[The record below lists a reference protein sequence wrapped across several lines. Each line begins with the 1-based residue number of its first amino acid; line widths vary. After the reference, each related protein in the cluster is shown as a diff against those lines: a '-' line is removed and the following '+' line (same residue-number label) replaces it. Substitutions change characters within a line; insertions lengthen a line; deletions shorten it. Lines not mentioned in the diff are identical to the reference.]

1 MSLPTTSSPV
11 VPMDYATLRMW
22 ANTTIESGGGDLN
35 KWIEQAATYGVDE
48 MDAMLQVI
56 NEGIGVDEPF
66 MNVYQNADGQYMAT
80 FYNSNAQV
88 TTQNPLVSN
97 ATTTSRGNIRQML
110 NRGVDNVTNK
120 INITRFP
127 VSGGLGQKAA
137 YVVGSVGSAVGA
149 VATGISLGK
158 WIDGTLYNANPDFW
172 EDIGLGGINPESWK
186 TITNGDDSPYAGLFN
201 MILGIDSE
209 TGKGQMYM
217 DENAFAY
224 LAYALA
230 QNGFFSQAG
239 VNVKPAPADMPEYV
253 KTTNPINSAQYGSSF
268 TFIIII
274 RSKTG
279 RTVVTDAHATF
290 SHDVYVACSGTDGN
304 NIPMVYASDSDFTG
318 TTWYH
323 WIGYN
328 TDGTVHNEYTSTPNS
343 LGQTQR
349 YTYGG
354 KTVIYKYSTIGSF
367 GNTIDAI
374 ISSDV
379 PNNFTLNTLLDHSP
393 MADYRNRYSWL
404 MVYNSETGQAIEG
417 VSDQPDAV
425 LPDVSGWNDL
435 SDVLPSL
442 QQQYPDI
449 FGNPLIWDNYQP
461 DGTNPQLRYVP
472 VGFPTFN
479 NALDTKPLA
488 QTQTQTD
495 TALYPDTT
503 LADLLKSFTE
513 TATQTS
519 PVTSTPP
526 ANPTDTGTGDSPTPL
541 PIIGSASA
549 LWSVYHPTQAQV
561 NDFGAWLWGSPFLTN
576 IGKLFSNPIEGVI
589 SLHKIFAPP
598 VDSGTGTIV
607 VGTLDSEV
615 PSATVNQQYVTIDCG
630 SVDLMEQFSNV
641 FDYPPFTE
649 IHVYLPFIGIV
660 PLDTNDVMRSTIHI
674 TYGVDIFTGACLAM
688 VEVTRDGSTVNL
700 YQYAGSA
707 SVEYPL
713 SNVQNGQLLA
723 GILSAGAGIAS
734 IALTGG
740 ISAPAVGA
748 IVGGAASAAKS
759 NVGRS
764 GGFSGNSGAMGIKT
778 PYLIIKRP
786 QTKVANTFPYLEGY
800 PTNYSTR
807 LGDCSG
813 HVVVSHVHVEGINA
827 TDNELSQIETL
838 LKNGVLI

>member
-1 MSLPTTSSPV
+1 MSIPTTSSPV
-11 VPMDYATLRMW
+11 VPMDYASLRMW
-22 ANTTIESGGGDLN
+22 ANTTIQSGGGDLN

-88 TTQNPLVSN
+88 TAQNPLVSN

-110 NRGVDNVTNK
+110 NRGINNATNK
-120 INITRFP
+120 LNITRFP
-127 VSGGLGQKAA
+127 ASGGLGQKAA

-158 WIDGTLYNANPDFW
+158 TIDSALYNANPDYW
-172 EDIGLGGINPESWK
+172 DSMGLGSINPETWK
-186 TITNGDDSPYAGLFN
+186 SITNGDDSIYAGLFN

-224 LAYALA
+224 MAYALK
-230 QNGFFSQAG
+230 QNGWFSSENYI
-239 VNVKPAPADMPEYV
+239 VNPPSVDVINGIDDTTTRTNALRIANEIDTYV
-253 KTTNPINSAQYGSSF
+253 FTGLAICTTNNVPRTAYISGGEHNIWFVNSPIRLGNTSF
-268 TFIIII
+268 ALAVSDKPFTATYNNG
-274 RSKTG
+274 TG
-279 RTVVTDAHATF
+279 GEDDTETAH
-290 SHDVYVACSGTDGN
+290 S
-304 NIPMVYASDSDFTG
+304 
-318 TTWYH
+318 TTERVNGVPITY
-323 WIGYN
+323 Y
-328 TDGTVHNEYTSTPNS
+328 YTSLLFSSSRRMYLSDN
-343 LGQTQR
+343 
-349 YTYGG
+349 
-354 KTVIYKYSTIGSF
+354 VDKYFRSS
-367 GNTIDAI
+367 
-374 ISSDV
+374 ISSINAWV
-379 PNNFTLNTLLDHSP
+379 IAFLI
-393 MADYRNRYSWL
+393 
-404 MVYNSETGQAIEG
+404 YNGTIVTPSSVEG
-417 VSDQPDAV
+417 VSNQPNSQ

-435 SDVLPSL
+435 NDVLPSL

-461 DGTNPQLRYVP
+461 DGSNPQLRYVP

-519 PVTSTPP
+519 PETSITP
-526 ANPTDTGTGDSPTPL
+526 ANPTDTGTGESPTPL

-615 PSATVNQQYVTIDCG
+615 PSATVNQQYVTVDCG
-630 SVDLMEQFSNV
+630 SVDLLEQFSNV

-649 IHVYLPFIGIV
+649 IHIYLPFIGIV
-660 PLDTNDVMRSTIHI
+660 PLDTNDVMRSTIHV
-674 TYGVDIFTGACLAM
+674 TYGVDVFTGACLAM

-740 ISAPAVGA
+740 VSAPAVGA

-764 GGFSGNSGAMGIKT
+764 GGFSGNSGAMGIKV

-813 HVVVSHVHVEGINA
+813 QVVVKYVHVEGINA

>member
-1 MSLPTTSSPV
+1 MSIPTTSSPV
-11 VPMDYATLRMW
+11 VPMDYASLRMW
-22 ANTTIESGGGDLN
+22 ANTTIESGGGSLN
-35 KWIEQAATYGVDE
+35 AWIEQAATYGVDE

-66 MNVYQNADGQYMAT
+66 MNVYKNADGQYMAT
-80 FYNSNAQV
+80 FYNSTAQV

-97 ATTTSRGNIRQML
+97 ATTTTRGNIRQML

-120 INITRFP
+120 LNITRFP

-158 WIDGTLYNANPDFW
+158 TIDSALYNANPDYW
-172 EDIGLGGINPESWK
+172 DSIGMSSLNPETWSS
-186 TITNGDDSPYAGLFN
+186 ITNGDDSIYSGLFN

-224 LAYALA
+224 MAYVLA
-230 QNGFFSQAG
+230 QNGFFSTGGSEQL
-239 VNVKPAPADMPEYV
+239 NPATAPD
-253 KTTNPINSAQYGSSF
+253 
-268 TFIIII
+268 
-274 RSKTG
+274 
-279 RTVVTDAHATF
+279 TVVLPLYRAVEPWVQD
-290 SHDVYVACSGTDGN
+290 
-304 NIPMVYASDSDFTG
+304 
-318 TTWYH
+318 
-323 WIGYN
+323 
-328 TDGTVHNEYTSTPNS
+328 
-343 LGQTQR
+343 
-349 YTYGG
+349 
-354 KTVIYKYSTIGSF
+354 TIGSYTGSF
-367 GNTIDAI
+367 LYVGSDIDGSNIYDIFFYSSTPYTHDMYIAQADSTTMYLASKQPFNIERTITHKRGSSTTGGGNR
-374 ISSDV
+374 
-379 PNNFTLNTLLDHSP
+379 PNVTAFELTQDGVTYY
-393 MADYRNRYSWL
+393 YRNVNPSSYRSSSNPVVEFSAFQLGVRSFDLCDTLINGNY
-404 MVYNSETGQAIEG
+404 MGAIEG
-417 VSDQPDAV
+417 VGNQEGAT
-425 LPDVSGWNDL
+425 LPDISGWNDL
-435 SDVLPSL
+435 NDVLPSL
-442 QQQYPDI
+442 QQQYPDV

-479 NALDTKPLA
+479 NAVDTKPLA

-519 PVTSTPP
+519 PETSIAP

-589 SLHKIFAPP
+589 SLHKVFAPP
-598 VDSGTGTIV
+598 VDSGNGTIV

-615 PSATVNQQYVTIDCG
+615 PSATVNQQYVTVDCG
-630 SVDLMEQFSNV
+630 SVDLLEQFSNV

-740 ISAPAVGA
+740 VSAPAVGA

-764 GGFSGNSGAMGIKT
+764 GGFSGNSGAMGIKV

-800 PTNYSTR
+800 PTNYSCI

-813 HVVVSHVHVEGINA
+813 QVVVKYVHVEGINA

>member
-1 MSLPTTSSPV
+1 MSIPTTSSPV
-11 VPMDYATLRMW
+11 VPMDYASLRMW
-22 ANTTIESGGGDLN
+22 ANTTIQSGGGDLN
-35 KWIEQAATYGVDE
+35 KWLEQAATYGVDE

-66 MNVYQNADGQYMAT
+66 MNVYKNADGQYMAT
-80 FYNSNAQV
+80 FYNATEQV
-88 TTQNPLVSN
+88 TTQNPIVSN

-110 NRGVDNVTNK
+110 NRGVDNVTGK
-120 INITRFP
+120 LNITRFP
-127 VSGGLGQKAA
+127 VSGGLGQQAA
-137 YVVGSVGSAVGA
+137 YVLGSVGSAVGA

-158 WIDGTLYNANPDFW
+158 LIDSTLYNANPDFW
-172 EDIGLGGINPESWK
+172 RDMGLESINPETWSS
-186 TITNGDDSPYAGLFN
+186 ITNGDDSIYAGLFN
-201 MILGIDSE
+201 MILGIDPT

-224 LAYALA
+224 MAYALA
-230 QNGFFSQAG
+230 QNGFFAQTSRRVTEFEEGTYIPNGLTLPVVCSPNPAFIRDG
-239 VNVKPAPADMPEYV
+239 NYNRCKVWGADSSSVYLFVCTYRNVTYCRFYSEQPF
-253 KTTNPINSAQYGSSF
+253 NYGSSVKTSWPPNNLNVTYSLAATSVSYNGK
-268 TFIIII
+268 TFYTGYSGGSEKPNESGYGNTYLNTLNESIDYANSNAS
-274 RSKTG
+274 RS
-279 RTVVTDAHATF
+279 
-290 SHDVYVACSGTDGN
+290 
-304 NIPMVYASDSDFTG
+304 
-318 TTWYH
+318 
-323 WIGYN
+323 IGYN
-328 TDGTVHNEYTSTPNS
+328 ILFNGSDS
-343 LGQTQR
+343 
-349 YTYGG
+349 GG
-354 KTVIYKYSTIGSF
+354 IAGVT
-367 GNTIDAI
+367 NQDDA
-374 ISSDV
+374 
-379 PNNFTLNTLLDHSP
+379 T
-393 MADYRNRYSWL
+393 
-404 MVYNSETGQAIEG
+404 
-417 VSDQPDAV
+417 

-435 SDVLPSL
+435 DDVLPSL
-442 QQQYPDI
+442 QQQYPDM
-449 FGNPLIWDNYQP
+449 FNNPLIWDNYQP

-479 NALDTKPLA
+479 NALDTQPLA
-488 QTQTQTD
+488 QTQTQAD

-519 PVTSTPP
+519 PQTSTPP
-526 ANPTDTGTGDSPTPL
+526 SNPTDTGTGDSPTPL

-589 SLHKIFAPP
+589 SLHKVFAPP
-598 VDSGTGTIV
+598 VDSGSGTIV
-607 VGTLDSEV
+607 VGTLDSAV
-615 PSATVNQQYVTIDCG
+615 PSATVNQQYVFVDCG
-630 SVDLMEQFSNV
+630 SVDMLEQFSNV

-649 IHVYLPFIGIV
+649 VHLYLPFIGIV

-740 ISAPAVGA
+740 VSAPAVGA

-764 GGFSGNSGAMGIKT
+764 GGFSGNSGAMGIKV

-786 QTKVANTFPYLEGY
+786 QTKVASTFPYLEGY

-807 LGDCSG
+807 LGDCLG
-813 HVVVSHVHVEGINA
+813 HVIVKSVHVEGMNA
-827 TDNELSQIETL
+827 TDSELSQIETL
-838 LKNGVLI
+838 LKDGILI

>member
-1 MSLPTTSSPV
+1 MSIPTTSSPV
-11 VPMDYATLRMW
+11 VPMDYASLRMW
-22 ANTTIESGGGDLN
+22 ANTTIESGGGNLN
-35 KWIEQAATYGVDE
+35 AWIEQAATYGVDE

-66 MNVYQNADGQYMAT
+66 MNVYKNADGQYMAT
-80 FYNSNAQV
+80 FYNSTAQV

-120 INITRFP
+120 LNITRFP
-127 VSGGLGQKAA
+127 ASGGLGQKAA

-158 WIDGTLYNANPDFW
+158 TIDSALYNANPDFW
-172 EDIGLGGINPESWK
+172 DDLGLSSINPATWSS
-186 TITNGDDSPYAGLFN
+186 ITNGDDSIYAGLFN

-217 DENAFAY
+217 DETAFAY
-224 LAYALA
+224 MAYALA
-230 QNGFFSQAG
+230 QNGFFDAG
-239 VNVKPAPADMPEYV
+239 TKI
-253 KTTNPINSAQYGSSF
+253 INDGYTHGNY
-268 TFIIII
+268 
-274 RSKTG
+274 
-279 RTVVTDAHATF
+279 TVIEPLY
-290 SHDVYVACSGTDGN
+290 VYVANLTTPATAYGRTFYYDPAMVPSGVTAFIASQTPVSDCRVYTIKSGN
-304 NIPMVYASDSDFTG
+304 N
-318 TTWYH
+318 
-323 WIGYN
+323 YN
-328 TDGTVHNEYTSTPNS
+328 TRIYSRTRFTIVQANVTNQGGIS
-343 LGQTQR
+343 
-349 YTYGG
+349 YGN
-354 KTVIYKYSTIGSF
+354 YNWGSF
-367 GNTIDAI
+367 VAGETDDEGTIYHSNSMMTASAPPLGVPVSAIQNTAPNYSDAKLGWVLYNGDYTE
-374 ISSDV
+374 SS
-379 PNNFTLNTLLDHSP
+379 S
-393 MADYRNRYSWL
+393 
-404 MVYNSETGQAIEG
+404 IEG
-417 VSDQPDAV
+417 VGNQDGAT
-425 LPDVSGWNDL
+425 LPNVSGWNDL
-435 SDVLPSL
+435 DDVLPSL

-449 FGNPLIWDNYQP
+449 FSNPLIWDNYQP

-519 PVTSTPP
+519 PETSIPP
-526 ANPTDTGTGDSPTPL
+526 SNPTDTGTGDSPTPL
-541 PIIGSASA
+541 PVIGSASA
-549 LWSVYHPTQAQV
+549 LWSVYHPTQSQV

-589 SLHKIFAPP
+589 SLHKVFATP

-615 PSATVNQQYVTIDCG
+615 TSATVNQQYVTVDCG
-630 SVDLMEQFSNV
+630 SVDLFEQFSNV

-674 TYGVDIFTGACLAM
+674 TYGVDVFTGACLAM

-740 ISAPAVGA
+740 VSAPAVGA

-764 GGFSGNSGAMGIKT
+764 GGFSGNSGAMGIKV

-813 HVVVSHVHVEGINA
+813 QVVVKYVHVEGINA
-827 TDNELSQIETL
+827 TDSELSQIETL
-838 LKNGVLI
+838 LKDGVLI

>member
-1 MSLPTTSSPV
+1 MSLPTTSSTV
-11 VPMDYATLRMW
+11 MPMDYASLRMW
-22 ANTTIESGGGDLN
+22 ANTTIESGGGNLN
-35 KWIEQAATYGVDE
+35 AWLEQAATYGVDE

-66 MNVYQNADGQYMAT
+66 MNVYKNADGQYMAT
-80 FYNSNAQV
+80 FYNSTQQV

-120 INITRFP
+120 LNITRFP
-127 VSGGLGQKAA
+127 ASGGLGQKAA

-158 WIDGTLYNANPDFW
+158 MIAPAFYDANPDFW
-172 EDIGLGGINPESWK
+172 NSIGISEGSFEPSSWAS
-186 TITNGDDSPYAGLFN
+186 ITNGDDSPYAKLFN

-224 LAYALA
+224 MAYALA
-230 QNGFFSQAG
+230 QNGFFASG
-239 VNVKPAPADMPEYV
+239 GYVIEDKSSLFYSDVDYIVPEPLHVVVGTEYNVSSSSKIKV
-253 KTTNPINSAQYGSSF
+253 NSAG
-268 TFIIII
+268 
-274 RSKTG
+274 
-279 RTVVTDAHATF
+279 DN
-290 SHDVYVACSGTDGN
+290 VYLVNG
-304 NIPMVYASDSDFTG
+304 
-318 TTWYH
+318 
-323 WIGYN
+323 
-328 TDGTVHNEYTSTPNS
+328 
-343 LGQTQR
+343 
-349 YTYGG
+349 
-354 KTVIYKYSTIGSF
+354 IYTIGSSIYYTVTLF
-367 GNTIDAI
+367 
-374 ISSDV
+374 SKQ
-379 PNNFTLNTLLDHSP
+379 NFNYTLAGRT
-393 MADYRNRYSWL
+393 
-404 MVYNSETGQAIEG
+404 YNSSRLNRNGIDYYGIDPLASDPYRTAYPIATASRATASRDYFVWDISYIFFNGTEVSPLDG
-417 VSDQPDAV
+417 VSNQENAN
-425 LPDVSGWNDL
+425 LPDVSGWD
-435 SDVLPSL
+435 SIDDVLPSL
-442 QQQYPDI
+442 QQQYPEI
-449 FGNPLIWDNYQP
+449 FSNPLVWDNYQP

-479 NALDTKPLA
+479 NALDTQPLA

-519 PVTSTPP
+519 PETSIAP

-541 PIIGSASA
+541 PIMGSASA
-549 LWSVYHPTQAQV
+549 LWSVYHPTQAQI

-589 SLHKIFAPP
+589 SLHKVFAPP

-615 PSATVNQQYVTIDCG
+615 PSATVNQQYVFVDCG
-630 SVDLMEQFSNV
+630 SVDLLEQFSNV

-649 IHVYLPFIGIV
+649 IHLYLPFIGIV

-700 YQYAGSA
+700 YQYNGVA
-707 SVEYPL
+707 SVSYPL
-713 SNVQNGQLLA
+713 SNVQNGQLFA
-723 GILSAGAGIAS
+723 GLLTAGAGIAS

-740 ISAPAVGA
+740 VSAPAVA
-748 IVGGAASAAKS
+748 AVVGGMGSAAQS
-759 NVGRS
+759 SVGKS

-786 QTKVANTFPYLEGY
+786 QTKVADTFPYLEGY

-813 HVVVSHVHVEGINA
+813 HVIVKSVHVEGMNA
-827 TDNELSQIETL
+827 TDSELSQIETL
-838 LKNGVLI
+838 LKNGILI

>member
-1 MSLPTTSSPV
+1 MSIPTTSSPV
-11 VPMDYATLRMW
+11 VPMDYASLRMW
-22 ANTTIESGGGDLN
+22 ANTTIESGGGSLN
-35 KWIEQAATYGVDE
+35 AWLEQAATYGVDE

-66 MNVYQNADGQYMAT
+66 MNVYKNADGQYMAT
-80 FYNSNAQV
+80 FYNSTAQV
-88 TTQNPLVSN
+88 TTQNPLVSS

-120 INITRFP
+120 LNITRFP

-149 VATGISLGK
+149 VSTGISLGK
-158 WIDGTLYNANPDFW
+158 LIAPAFYDANPDFW
-172 EDIGLGGINPESWK
+172 NSIGISEGAFEPSSWAS
-186 TITNGDDSPYAGLFN
+186 ITNGDDSPYAKLFN

-224 LAYALA
+224 MAYALA
-230 QNGFFSQAG
+230 QNGFFTSGGYVIDDKSSLFYPTA
-239 VNVKPAPADMPEYV
+239 EYV
-253 KTTNPINSAQYGSSF
+253 VPEPLH
-268 TFIIII
+268 
-274 RSKTG
+274 
-279 RTVVTDAHATF
+279 VVI
-290 SHDVYVACSGTDGN
+290 GTE
-304 NIPMVYASDSDFTG
+304 
-318 TTWYH
+318 
-323 WIGYN
+323 YN
-328 TDGTVHNEYTSTPNS
+328 TASNS
-343 LGQTQR
+343 KLKVNSSGDNV
-349 YTYGG
+349 YLVNG
-354 KTVIYKYSTIGSF
+354 IYTIGSSIYYTVTLFSKRNFNYTQDGYTSNSSRINRNGINYYVTDPLAYGPYRTAYPIATATTSQF
-367 GNTIDAI
+367 GASRDNMEWDIAYIFFNGTEA
-374 ISSDV
+374 S
-379 PNNFTLNTLLDHSP
+379 PLD
-393 MADYRNRYSWL
+393 
-404 MVYNSETGQAIEG
+404 G
-417 VSDQPDAV
+417 VSNQENAKIPDI
-425 LPDVSGWNDL
+425 SGWD
-435 SDVLPSL
+435 SIDDVLPSL
-442 QQQYPDI
+442 QQQYPEI
-449 FGNPLIWDNYQP
+449 FSNPLVWDNYQP

-479 NALDTKPLA
+479 NAVDTKPLA
-488 QTQTQTD
+488 QSQTQTD

-519 PVTSTPP
+519 PETSIAP

-589 SLHKIFAPP
+589 SLHKVFAPP
-598 VDSGTGTIV
+598 VDSGAGTIV

-615 PSATVNQQYVTIDCG
+615 PSATVNQQYVTVDCG
-630 SVDLMEQFSNV
+630 SIDLMEQFSNV

-740 ISAPAVGA
+740 VSAPAVGA

-813 HVVVSHVHVEGINA
+813 NVIVKSVHVEGINA

>member
-1 MSLPTTSSPV
+1 MSIPTTSSPV
-11 VPMDYATLRMW
+11 VPMDYASLRMW
-22 ANTTIESGGGDLN
+22 ANTTIQSGGGDLN
-35 KWIEQAATYGVDE
+35 KWIEQASTYGVDE

-80 FYNSNAQV
+80 FYNSTAQV

-110 NRGVDNVTNK
+110 NRSVDNVTNK
-120 INITRFP
+120 LNITRFP

-158 WIDGTLYNANPDFW
+158 TISPLLYDAAPNFW
-172 EDIGLGGINPESWK
+172 ESIGISEGAFEPEAWAS
-186 TITNGDDSPYAGLFN
+186 ITNGDDSPYAKLFN

-224 LAYALA
+224 MAYALA
-230 QNGFFSQAG
+230 QNGFFNSGTVSAPTDIYTIGQTYDVVGGITIREFCNYNTAFLRSTDTDYFTKVLQHCATLGVDVDSHDYLITIEGYSSNNNVTVRVRQKYEGYIPTSFSDGGYWGAYRPYLPNATELIAG
-239 VNVKPAPADMPEYV
+239 RVNDGNTRTIDM
-253 KTTNPINSAQYGSSF
+253 
-268 TFIIII
+268 II
-274 RSKTG
+274 RTG
-279 RTVVTDAHATF
+279 H
-290 SHDVYVACSGTDGN
+290 YQSGSIDLRN
-304 NIPMVYASDSDFTG
+304 MLYSNIGVSIAP
-318 TTWYH
+318 
-323 WIGYN
+323 
-328 TDGTVHNEYTSTPNS
+328 P
-343 LGQTQR
+343 
-349 YTYGG
+349 
-354 KTVIYKYSTIGSF
+354 
-367 GNTIDAI
+367 
-374 ISSDV
+374 
-379 PNNFTLNTLLDHSP
+379 
-393 MADYRNRYSWL
+393 
-404 MVYNSETGQAIEG
+404 IEG
-417 VSDQPDAV
+417 VGNQPNAQ
-425 LPDVSGWNDL
+425 LPDISGWNDL
-435 SDVLPSL
+435 DDVLPSL

-488 QTQTQTD
+488 QTQTQSD

-519 PVTSTPP
+519 PETSTPP

-589 SLHKIFAPP
+589 SLHKVFAPP
-598 VDSGTGTIV
+598 VDSGVGTIV

-615 PSATVNQQYVTIDCG
+615 PSATVNQQYVTVDCG
-630 SVDLMEQFSNV
+630 SVDLLEQFSNV

-740 ISAPAVGA
+740 VSAPAVGA

-813 HVVVSHVHVEGINA
+813 NVIVKSVHVEGINA